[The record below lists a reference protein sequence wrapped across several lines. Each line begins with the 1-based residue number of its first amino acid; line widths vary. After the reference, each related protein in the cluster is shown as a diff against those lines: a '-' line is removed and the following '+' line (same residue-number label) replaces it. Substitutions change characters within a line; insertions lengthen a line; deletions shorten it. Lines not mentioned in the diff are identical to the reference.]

1 MLQSDRFKRQLI
13 DAGVDK
19 NQLIVSPVIEIKKV
33 NNEPKID
40 KNSIILFT
48 SENAVLNWD
57 CTNKNKFSCYCVGL
71 NTVSYTHL
79 TLPTKA

>member
-71 NTVSYTHL
+71 NKEFSTRWQ
-79 TLPTKA
+79 K